1 MSSEHVPPPGQPGT
15 EKEVL
20 EALRNAYRDNAPLVE
35 QPPEEVARQLV
46 LGGYLRDEP
55 SPELVAEMVLALEV
69 EEQNFDPDVDPGEA

>member
-1 MSSEHVPPPGQPGT
+1 MSSEYIPPPGQPGR
-15 EKEVL
+15 ERAIL
-20 EALRNAYRDNAPLVE
+20 EALRKAVRDNEPLVE

-69 EEQNFDPDVDPGEA
+69 EEQTFDPDVKPGEA